1 MLKYRFQISDIFYIY
16 QGKNRRMNFP
26 LFVARR
32 IRNTQES
39 SFSKT
44 VTYVGIGTISL
55 GLGIIL
61 IAFSIL
67 FGFKEAIQA
76 KIISISGDI
85 RISKIS
91 GNHSLSES
99 PMVKNSAWEK
109 QVLANPGVDHLQS
122 HVQKPGILVG
132 KDGLAGV
139 IIKGVGADMPSNQM
153 AANMIQGQSSIIR
166 PQDVILSKTLAQ
178 QLKVRL
184 NESLILY
191 FLSQPERPR
200 KVHVTGIYQTGLE
213 ELDKVYILAD
223 RSWAQKMNGWTA
235 DSLGSYELFLKKE
248 ADIYQVGYEIVQTL
262 PPDWKAESVYELNPA
277 IFDWMSMLDRNI
289 VIFISLLLVVAC
301 FNLVA
306 TLWVLIMERIPMV
319 GLLKALGSS
328 HAQIRTLFWWNGF
341 FILIRGILLGNLIA
355 VAFCYLQSRYH
366 LIPLDPENYY
376 MNAVPI
382 HWDALTWILVNLGTC
397 VLVAIIMT
405 IPTHFIKKIDP
416 QEAINYKN

>member
-1 MLKYRFQISDIFYIY
+1 
-16 QGKNRRMNFP
+16 MNFP

-44 VTYVGIGTISL
+44 VTYVGIGTISI
-55 GLGIIL
+55 GISIIL
-61 IAFSIL
+61 IAFAIL
-67 FGFKEAIQA
+67 FGFKESIQA
-76 KIISISGDI
+76 KIISISGDV

-99 PMVKNSAWEK
+99 PIAKNRDWES
-109 QVLANPGVDHLQS
+109 QIIQNPAIDHIQS

-132 KDGLAGV
+132 KEGLAGV
-139 IIKGVGADMPSNQM
+139 IIKGIGNDMPANQL
-153 AANMIQGQSSIIR
+153 APNLVQGL
-166 PQDVILSKTLAQ
+166 ILSETMAK

-213 ELDKVYILAD
+213 ELDKIYIMAD
-223 RSWAQKMNGWTA
+223 RAWVQKMNGWTA
-235 DSLGSYELFLKKE
+235 DSLGTYEVYFKKDTEVAQQTASLLKS
-248 ADIYQVGYEIVQTL
+248 L
-262 PPDWKAESVYELNPA
+262 PMDWKAESVFELNPA

-289 VIFISLLLVVAC
+289 IIFISLLLMVAC

-341 FILIRGILLGNLIA
+341 FILIRGVLIGNLLAA
-355 VAFCYLQSRYH
+355 VFCWVQSQYK

-382 HWDALTWILVNLGTC
+382 QWDVLTWILVNLGTC
-397 VLVAIIMT
+397 ILVALIMT

>member
-1 MLKYRFQISDIFYIY
+1 
-16 QGKNRRMNFP
+16 MNFP

-44 VTYVGIGTISL
+44 VTYVGIGTISI
-55 GLGIIL
+55 GISIIL

-76 KIISISGDI
+76 KIISISGDV

-99 PMVKNSAWEK
+99 AIPKSLAWENQMK
-109 QVLANPGVDHLQS
+109 QIPAIDHLQS

-132 KDGLAGV
+132 KEGLAGV
-139 IIKGVGADMPSNQM
+139 IIKGIGSDMPVNQL
-153 AANMIQGQSSIIR
+153 APNMRQGHSRIRR
-166 PQDVILSKTLAQ
+166 PQDIILSETMAK

-213 ELDKVYILAD
+213 ELDKIFIMAD
-223 RSWAQKMNGWTA
+223 RAWVQKMNGWTA
-235 DSLGSYELFLKKE
+235 DSLGTYELYYKK
-248 ADIYQVGYEIVQTL
+248 DIGDVSQQTASIVKQL
-262 PPDWKAESVYELNPA
+262 PMEWKAETVFELNPA

-341 FILIRGILLGNLIA
+341 FILIRGIVIGNLLA
-355 VAFCYLQSRYH
+355 VIFCWVQSQYH

-376 MNAVPI
+376 MDAVPI
-382 HWDALTWILVNLGTC
+382 QWDALTWILVNLGTSL
-397 VLVAIIMT
+397 LVALIMT

>member
-1 MLKYRFQISDIFYIY
+1 
-16 QGKNRRMNFP
+16 MNFP

-139 IIKGVGADMPSNQM
+139 IIKGVGADMPSNP
-153 AANMIQGQSSIIR
+153 S
-166 PQDVILSKTLAQ
+166 VLS
-178 QLKVRL
+178 V
-184 NESLILY
+184 S
-191 FLSQPERPR
+191 
-200 KVHVTGIYQTGLE
+200 
-213 ELDKVYILAD
+213 
-223 RSWAQKMNGWTA
+223 
-235 DSLGSYELFLKKE
+235 
-248 ADIYQVGYEIVQTL
+248 
-262 PPDWKAESVYELNPA
+262 
-277 IFDWMSMLDRNI
+277 
-289 VIFISLLLVVAC
+289 
-301 FNLVA
+301 
-306 TLWVLIMERIPMV
+306 
-319 GLLKALGSS
+319 
-328 HAQIRTLFWWNGF
+328 
-341 FILIRGILLGNLIA
+341 
-355 VAFCYLQSRYH
+355 
-366 LIPLDPENYY
+366 
-376 MNAVPI
+376 
-382 HWDALTWILVNLGTC
+382 
-397 VLVAIIMT
+397 
-405 IPTHFIKKIDP
+405 
-416 QEAINYKN
+416 

>member
-1 MLKYRFQISDIFYIY
+1 
-16 QGKNRRMNFP
+16 MNFP

-32 IRNTQES
+32 IRNTQDS

-44 VTYVGIGTISL
+44 VTYVGIGTISI
-55 GLGIIL
+55 GISIIL
-61 IAFSIL
+61 VAFSIL
-67 FGFKEAIQA
+67 FGFKEAIQS
-76 KIISISGDI
+76 KIISISGDV

-99 PMVKNSAWEK
+99 PLAKNRLWENRMI
-109 QVLANPGVDHLQS
+109 QHPAVDHLQS

-132 KDGLAGV
+132 KEGLAGV
-139 IIKGVGADMPSNQM
+139 IIKGIGSDMPVNQL
-153 AANMIQGQSSIIR
+153 APNMRQGKSQIR
-166 PQDVILSKTLAQ
+166 QPQDIILSETMAR

-184 NESLILY
+184 NETLILY

-213 ELDKVYILAD
+213 ELDKIYIMAD
-223 RSWAQKMNGWTA
+223 RAWVQKMNGWSE
-235 DSLGSYELFLKKE
+235 DSLGTYELYFKKDVDV
-248 ADIYQVGYEIVQTL
+248 AKQTASLVKSL
-262 PPDWKAESVYELNPA
+262 PMEWKAETVFELNPA

-289 VIFISLLLVVAC
+289 VIFITLLLVVAC

-328 HAQIRTLFWWNGF
+328 HAQIRMLFWWNGF
-341 FILIRGILLGNLIA
+341 FILIRGIVIGNLLA
-355 VAFCYLQSRYH
+355 VLFCWIQSSYH

-382 HWDALTWILVNLGTC
+382 HWDVLTWILVNLGTC
-397 VLVAIIMT
+397 LLVALIMT

>member
-1 MLKYRFQISDIFYIY
+1 
-16 QGKNRRMNFP
+16 MNFP

-44 VTYVGIGTISL
+44 VTYVGIGTISI
-55 GLGIIL
+55 GISIIL
-61 IAFSIL
+61 IAFAIL
-67 FGFKEAIQA
+67 FGFKESIQA
-76 KIISISGDI
+76 KIISISGDV

-99 PMVKNSAWEK
+99 PIAKNRDWES
-109 QVLANPGVDHLQS
+109 QIIQNPAIDHIQS

-132 KDGLAGV
+132 KEGLAGV
-139 IIKGVGADMPSNQM
+139 IIKGIGNDMPANQL
-153 AANMIQGQSSIIR
+153 APNLVQGQASIRR
-166 PQDVILSKTLAQ
+166 PQDIILSETMAK

-213 ELDKVYILAD
+213 ELDKIYIMAD
-223 RSWAQKMNGWTA
+223 RAWVQKMNGWTA
-235 DSLGSYELFLKKE
+235 DSLGTYEVYFKKDTEVAQQTASLLKS
-248 ADIYQVGYEIVQTL
+248 L
-262 PPDWKAESVYELNPA
+262 PMDWKAESVFELNPA

-289 VIFISLLLVVAC
+289 IIFISLLLMVAC

-341 FILIRGILLGNLIA
+341 FILIRGVLIGNLLAA
-355 VAFCYLQSRYH
+355 VFCWVQSKYK

-382 HWDALTWILVNLGTC
+382 QWDVLTWILVNLGTC
-397 VLVAIIMT
+397 ILVALIMT

>member
-1 MLKYRFQISDIFYIY
+1 
-16 QGKNRRMNFP
+16 MNFP

-44 VTYVGIGTISL
+44 VTYVGIGTISI
-55 GLGIIL
+55 GISIIL

-76 KIISISGDI
+76 KIISISGDV

-99 PMVKNSAWEK
+99 AIPKNLAWENQMK
-109 QVLANPGVDHLQS
+109 QNPAIDHLQS

-132 KDGLAGV
+132 KEGLAGV
-139 IIKGVGADMPSNQM
+139 IIKGIGSDMPVNQL
-153 AANMIQGQSSIIR
+153 APNMRQGHSRIRR
-166 PQDVILSKTLAQ
+166 PQDIILSETMAK

-213 ELDKVYILAD
+213 ELDKIFIMAD
-223 RSWAQKMNGWTA
+223 RAWVQKMNGWTA
-235 DSLGSYELFLKKE
+235 DSLGTYELYYKK
-248 ADIYQVGYEIVQTL
+248 DIGDVSQQTASIVKQL
-262 PPDWKAESVYELNPA
+262 PMEWKAETVFELNPA

-341 FILIRGILLGNLIA
+341 FILIRGIVIGNLLA
-355 VAFCYLQSRYH
+355 VIFCWVQSQYH

-376 MNAVPI
+376 MDAVPI
-382 HWDALTWILVNLGTC
+382 QWDALTWILVNLGTSL
-397 VLVAIIMT
+397 LVALIMT

>member
-1 MLKYRFQISDIFYIY
+1 
-16 QGKNRRMNFP
+16 MNFP

-44 VTYVGIGTISL
+44 VTYVGIGTISI
-55 GLGIIL
+55 GISIIL

-76 KIISISGDI
+76 KIISISGDV

-99 PMVKNSAWEK
+99 AIPKNLAWENQMK
-109 QVLANPGVDHLQS
+109 QNPAIDHLQS

-132 KDGLAGV
+132 KEGLAGV
-139 IIKGVGADMPSNQM
+139 IIKGIGSDMPVNQL
-153 AANMIQGQSSIIR
+153 APNMRQGHSRIRR
-166 PQDVILSKTLAQ
+166 PQDIILSETMAK

-213 ELDKVYILAD
+213 ELDKIFIMAD
-223 RSWAQKMNGWTA
+223 RAWVQKMNGWTA
-235 DSLGSYELFLKKE
+235 DSLGTYELYYKK
-248 ADIYQVGYEIVQTL
+248 DIGDVSQQTASIVKQL
-262 PPDWKAESVYELNPA
+262 PMEWKAETMFELNPA

-341 FILIRGILLGNLIA
+341 FILIRGIVIGNLLA
-355 VAFCYLQSRYH
+355 VIFCWVQSQYH

-376 MNAVPI
+376 MDAVPI
-382 HWDALTWILVNLGTC
+382 QWDALTWILVNLGTSL
-397 VLVAIIMT
+397 LVALIMT

>member
-1 MLKYRFQISDIFYIY
+1 
-16 QGKNRRMNFP
+16 MNFP

-44 VTYVGIGTISL
+44 VTYVGIGTISI
-55 GLGIIL
+55 GISIIL
-61 IAFSIL
+61 IAFAIL
-67 FGFKEAIQA
+67 FGFKESIQA
-76 KIISISGDI
+76 KIISISGDV

-99 PMVKNSAWEK
+99 PIAKNRDWESQLIQNK
-109 QVLANPGVDHLQS
+109 AIDHIQS

-132 KDGLAGV
+132 KEGLAGV
-139 IIKGVGADMPSNQM
+139 IIKGIGSDMPANQL
-153 AANMIQGQSSIIR
+153 APNLVQGQASIRR
-166 PQDVILSKTLAQ
+166 PQDIILSETMAK

-213 ELDKVYILAD
+213 ELDKIYIMAD
-223 RSWAQKMNGWTA
+223 RAWVQKMNGWTA
-235 DSLGSYELFLKKE
+235 DSLGTYEVYFKKDIEVAQQTASLLKS
-248 ADIYQVGYEIVQTL
+248 L
-262 PPDWKAESVYELNPA
+262 PMDWKAESVFELNPA
-277 IFDWMSMLDRNI
+277 IFDWMNMLDRNI
-289 VIFISLLLVVAC
+289 IIFISLLLVVAC

-341 FILIRGILLGNLIA
+341 FILIRGVLIGNLLAA
-355 VAFCYLQSRYH
+355 VFCWVQSQYK

-382 HWDALTWILVNLGTC
+382 QWDVLTWILVNLGTC
-397 VLVAIIMT
+397 ILVALIMT

>member
-1 MLKYRFQISDIFYIY
+1 
-16 QGKNRRMNFP
+16 MNFP

-44 VTYVGIGTISL
+44 VTYVGIGTISI
-55 GLGIIL
+55 GISIIL
-61 IAFSIL
+61 IAFAIL
-67 FGFKEAIQA
+67 FGFKESIQA
-76 KIISISGDI
+76 KIISISGDV

-99 PMVKNSAWEK
+99 PIAKNRDWES
-109 QVLANPGVDHLQS
+109 QIIQNPAIDHIQS

-132 KDGLAGV
+132 KEGLAGV
-139 IIKGVGADMPSNQM
+139 IIKGIGNDMPANQL
-153 AANMIQGQSSIIR
+153 APNLVQGQASIRR
-166 PQDVILSKTLAQ
+166 PQDIILSETMAK

-213 ELDKVYILAD
+213 ELDKIYIMAD
-223 RSWAQKMNGWTA
+223 RAWVQKMNGWTA
-235 DSLGSYELFLKKE
+235 DSLGTYEVYFKKDTEVAQQTASLLKS
-248 ADIYQVGYEIVQTL
+248 L
-262 PPDWKAESVYELNPA
+262 PMDWKAESVFELNPA

-289 VIFISLLLVVAC
+289 IIFISLLLMVAC

-341 FILIRGILLGNLIA
+341 FILIRGVLIGNLLAA
-355 VAFCYLQSRYH
+355 VFCWVQSQYK

-382 HWDALTWILVNLGTC
+382 QWDVLTWILVNLGTC
-397 VLVAIIMT
+397 ILVALIMT